1 MTSIIAEKYYREIF
15 DKSGKITDIE
25 LNYDN
30 SFNFAYDVVDAIAA
44 KNPCRRALCYQSVS
58 GRVSQFTF
66 EDVSRQ
72 SNRIANVLLDKGI
85 KKGDSVMLIMKRHY
99 AFWMAMTAIHKLGAV
114 AIPTSHM
121 VSGKDIYERMVRA
134 DVKAVICVSDS
145 HIVKCVNEALDQLDK
160 KPVIL
165 SVDRENEEKEHTG
178 IGEKLYDL
186 MELVSDKLKRV
197 KTSVTDPMLYYF
209 TSGTSGEPKA
219 VIHDFSYPVSH
230 IYTARRWHGVVVDGL
245 HLSVADSGWAKS
257 AWGKM
262 YGQWFCECAIMVY
275 DYDNFYAG
283 EMLKLIADL
292 GVTSFCAPPSIYK
305 YLVREKI
312 GDYDL
317 SKLTQVVT
325 AGEPM
330 PTDIVQKFYDMTSLN
345 IREGFGQ
352 TETTLLI
359 CTPVG
364 EEQVSGSIGRVAPQY
379 RVKVIDE
386 DGNEVPTGESG
397 ELVII
402 PNKNDSKRGIFK
414 GYLGNPEKYEEV
426 WKDGVYHTCDKVHI
440 DADGNVFFEGRV
452 DDVIKSSGY
461 RIGPSEVEDIL
472 MLHPAV
478 FECAVTAYPSKT
490 RGSLVKAT
498 VVLNSGFEPD
508 TALKTSLQD
517 FVKERAAIYKYP
529 RMVEFIETLPKTFN
543 GKINRKKIKEA
554 DEASYYKKG

>member
-1 MTSIIAEKYYREIF
+1 MTNIIAEKYYKEIVNE
-15 DKSGKITDIE
+15 SGDIIDLE
-25 LNYDN
+25 FNYDN

-44 KNPCRRALCYQSVS
+44 KNPLRRALCYRSVS
-58 GRVSQFTF
+58 GNVLNFTF
-66 EDVSRQ
+66 EDVRKQ
-72 SNRIANVLLDKGI
+72 SNRIANVLLEKGI

-99 AFWMAMTAIHKLGAV
+99 GFWMAMTAIHKIGAV

-121 VSGKDIYERMVRA
+121 VSGKDIYARMVKA

-145 HIVKCVNEALDQLDK
+145 YIVKCVNEALEK
-160 KPVIL
+160 VESKPFIL
-165 SVDRENEEKEHTG
+165 SVDRENEEREYTS

-186 MELVSDKLKRV
+186 MEQESDELKRIPTNV
-197 KTSVTDPMLYYF
+197 ADPMLYYF
-209 TSGTSGEPKA
+209 TSGTSGDPKA
-219 VIHDFSYPVSH
+219 VIHDFAYPISH
-230 IYTARRWHGVVVDGL
+230 IYTARRWHGVIVDGL

-275 DYDNFYAG
+275 DYDNFYAA
-283 EMLKLIADL
+283 EMLKLIAEL

-305 YLVREKI
+305 YLVREKMSE
-312 GDYDL
+312 YNL
-317 SKLTQVVT
+317 SKVTQVVT

-330 PTDIVQKFYDMTSLN
+330 PTDIVQKFHDATGLN

-364 EEQVSGSIGRVAPQY
+364 KPQTPGSIGKVAPQY
-379 RVKVIDE
+379 EIKVIDE
-386 DGNEVPTGESG
+386 EGNELPAGESG
-397 ELVII
+397 ELVIV
-402 PNKNDSKRGIFK
+402 PNKNDKSRGIFK

-426 WKDGVYHTCDKVHI
+426 WKDGIYHTCDKVHI
-440 DADGNVFFEGRV
+440 DEEGNVFFEGRV

-472 MLHPAV
+472 MLHEAV

-498 VVLNSGFEPD
+498 VVLNKGFEGS
-508 TALKTSLQD
+508 TALKTELQD
-517 FVKERAAIYKYP
+517 FVKARAAIYKYP
-529 RMVEFIETLPKTFN
+529 RMVEFVEALPKTFN

-554 DEASYYKKG
+554 DERKFYNH